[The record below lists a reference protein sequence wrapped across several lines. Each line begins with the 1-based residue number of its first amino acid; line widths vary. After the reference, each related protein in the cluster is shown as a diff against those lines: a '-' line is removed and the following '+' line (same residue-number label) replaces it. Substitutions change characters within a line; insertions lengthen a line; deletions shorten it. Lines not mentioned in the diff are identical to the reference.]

1 MVKDLVKRGFA
12 AVVSRQTNVLSA
24 ALFIILTTVLAQ
36 ILGIVKYRLLVSFFG
51 ASNDLGV
58 FFAAFKIPDFLF
70 QIVIAGALS
79 ASFIPIFSD
88 FLSKGKRD
96 EAFSFT
102 SSVINISLIVYFF
115 LSIIIFIFS
124 YQFAA
129 LIAPGFSPAE
139 LHLMSNLMR
148 IIQLAQIFFV
158 LGTII
163 TALLQSFQHFFIPGI
178 ASAFYNLGI
187 IIGVILLAHNFGI
200 YGATVGVVIG
210 AIFFC
215 IVQVPLMIQ
224 TGYRFKLKIMI
235 TDEVKK
241 LLHLMIPRSLALI
254 VTQLAVLASVA
265 FASLISARSLVIFD
279 LAQTLMLAPVLLFG
293 QSIAQASFPALSL
306 KKDNKAEFAEIFTSS
321 FNQILYLT
329 LPVSALLIV
338 LRIPV
343 VRLFYGAERFDW
355 NATTETGLTLAMFAI
370 SIGAQS
376 LIYLFSRVF
385 YAVKD
390 SKTPL
395 IITII
400 CVGLYLVAGY
410 ICIRIYDM
418 PIWILALLFSI
429 SSILNVALLALF
441 SFKIVQIPK
450 LSMSI
455 TVIKITI
462 ATFMM
467 GIALYIPIKL
477 LDQLVIDT
485 TRTIGLIVLTGIAST
500 LGFLAYLFF
509 TWLLNI
515 QEAYFIFDVIKK
527 FSSRKKILK
536 QMPEVI
542 GQSSK
547 QNP

>member
-88 FLSKGKRD
+88 FLSKGKEE

-102 SSVINISLIVYFF
+102 SSIINLSLIIYFF

-129 LIAPGFSPAE
+129 LIAPGFSPEE
-139 LHLMSNLMR
+139 LKLMSNLMR

-215 IVQVPLMIQ
+215 VVQIPLMIK

-235 TDEVKK
+235 TEEVKK
-241 LLHLMIPRSLALI
+241 LLHLMGPRSLSLI
-254 VTQLAVLASVA
+254 VTQVAVLASVS

-306 KKDNKAEFAEIFTSS
+306 KNGNKEEFAALFTSS

-329 LPVSALLIV
+329 LPISALLIV

-343 VRLFYGAERFDW
+343 VRLFYGADRFDW

-376 LIYLFSRVF
+376 LIYLFSRTF
-385 YAVKD
+385 FAMKD

-395 IITII
+395 IITIV
-400 CVGLYLVAGY
+400 CVSLYLISGY
-410 ICIRIYDM
+410 ICIRIYEM
-418 PIWILALLFSI
+418 PIYVLALLFSI
-429 SSILNVALLALF
+429 SAIINVLLLALF
-441 SFKIVQIPK
+441 SFRIVQFPK
-450 LSMSI
+450 LSISI
-455 TVIKITI
+455 SVIKIMI

-485 TRTIGLIVLTGIAST
+485 TRTIGLIVLTGIASA

-527 FSSRKKILK
+527 FSGRKKILK
-536 QMPEVI
+536 QMTEVI